1 MKQDYRSR
9 VLQSDFV
16 LHWLRSLR
24 STCWAEF
31 VMTLCWNMILCKVSQ
46 RGPPPHQRRWCS
58 CLSTGRGRVMWSTM
72 GSSTATRQ
80 TRQTKYWRCVP
91 TFYICAIWSCLIAL
105 HVGGLMKQCHTECS
119 HWSTTNHFK
128 IADCNVSDF
137 ICFGLR
143 TDSTSLQTNLVP
155 EGSIWLYFLWYSAS
169 KVQWVPK
176 A

>member
-1 MKQDYRSR
+1 MKQDWQSR

-16 LHWLRSLR
+16 LHRLRSLR

-46 RGPPPHQRRWCS
+46 RGPPPRQQRWCS

-72 GSSTATRQ
+72 ASSTATRQ
-80 TRQTKYWRCVP
+80 TRQTKYWRCVKRISSLLL
-91 TFYICAIWSCLIAL
+91 TFYICAVRLCCMSEVW
-105 HVGGLMKQCHTECS
+105 MKQGHSECS
-119 HWSTTNHFK
+119 HRSTTNHFK
-128 IADCNVSDF
+128 IADCDVSDFIF

-143 TDSTSLQTNLVP
+143 TDSTSLQGL
-155 EGSIWLYFLWYSAS
+155 IWLYFLWYSAS
-169 KVQWVPK
+169 KVQRVPK